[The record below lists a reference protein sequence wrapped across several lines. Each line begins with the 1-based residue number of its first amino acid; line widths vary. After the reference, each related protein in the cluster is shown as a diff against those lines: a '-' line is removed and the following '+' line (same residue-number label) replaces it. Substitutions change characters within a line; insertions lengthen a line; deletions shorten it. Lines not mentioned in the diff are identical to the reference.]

1 MRTIIRKGKKMN
13 FKSFWIIL
21 LIALFFGSCSKGKIT
36 AFRNV
41 NLVPMTDDK
50 IVKNQT
56 VLVKGKRIIEISL
69 SNDIVIPENS
79 KLIDGSE
86 AYLMPGLADMHMHT
100 RADWLSPA
108 WPVSPF
114 DLYLANGV
122 TTIRCFGPIGESPNY
137 ILIWRDA
144 INKGKLSGPTVI
156 TCGSILY
163 GPVKDP
169 QGFVRE
175 QKDGGFD
182 FLKIYSFVSKDE
194 FHKAMMTAKQL
205 GIYTAGHIPFSV
217 GLDGVLLE
225 GMNEIAHIEELDFE
239 FIDFD
244 RTQKLGRV
252 EWFRHILHT
261 ATQQHKMLINL
272 DIKDLED
279 RYGEIISATVDK
291 LRNAN
296 VPVCTTL
303 TVGEGIE
310 KKLHKTDAFLV
321 RPENKYMRKGYLD
334 TFRKG
339 KEKHQL
345 IFKGY
350 EDFASFKYKLEKFL
364 LIKLKKARV
373 RLLLSTDSGTGGM
386 GIVPGFSIHD
396 ELRILIE
403 NGFSPYEAIAAGTAN
418 ASKVIQEMTG
428 ADDFGTIEVGKKA
441 DLLLVEANPL
451 DDVTNIKKLRGVMA
465 AGRWYSKANLQE
477 KITLKK

>member
-1 MRTIIRKGKKMN
+1 MN
-13 FKSFWIIL
+13 FKSFWIML
-21 LIALFFGSCSKGKIT
+21 SIALFFGSCSKGEIT

-41 NLVPMTDDK
+41 NLVSMTDER
-50 IVKNQT
+50 IVKNQI
-56 VLVKGKRIIEISL
+56 VLVKGKRIIEIGS
-69 SNDIVIPENS
+69 SNEVVIPENS
-79 KLIDGSE
+79 KLIDGSG

-100 RADWLSPA
+100 RDDWLSSA

-122 TTIRCFGPIGESPNY
+122 TTIRCFGTIGESPNY

-169 QGFVRE
+169 QRFVRD

-225 GMNEIAHIEELDFE
+225 GMDEIAHIEELDFE
-239 FIDFD
+239 FLDFD

-252 EWFRHILHT
+252 EWFRYILHT
-261 ATQQHKMLINL
+261 ATQQHKMLLNI
-272 DIKDLED
+272 DIGDLEK
-279 RYGEIISATVDK
+279 RHGKTISATVDK
-291 LRNAN
+291 LRIAN

-303 TVGEGIE
+303 TVGEGIT
-310 KKLHKTDAFLV
+310 KKLHETDAFLA
-321 RPENKYMRKGYLD
+321 RPENKFIRRGYLD
-334 TFRKG
+334 AFRKG

-350 EDFASFKYKLEKFL
+350 EDFALFKYNLEVL
-364 LIKLKKARV
+364 LLKKLKKAGV
-373 RLLLSTDSGTGGM
+373 RLLLSTDAGTGGM

-403 NGFSPYEAIAAGTAN
+403 NGFSPYEAIAAGTVN
-418 ASKVIQEMTG
+418 ASEVIQEMTG
-428 ADDFGTIEVGKKA
+428 ADDFGTIEVSKRA
-441 DLLLVEANPL
+441 DLLLIEANPL
-451 DDVTNIKKLRGVMA
+451 DNVNNIKKLRGVMA

-477 KITLKK
+477 RIALKQ

>member
-1 MRTIIRKGKKMN
+1 MN
-13 FKSFWIIL
+13 FKSFWLML
-21 LIALFFGSCSKGKIT
+21 LLASFFVSCSKDEIT
-36 AFRNV
+36 AFQNV
-41 NLVPMTDDK
+41 NLVPMTDEK

-56 VLVKGKRIIEISL
+56 VLVKGKRIIEIGL
-69 SNDIVIPENS
+69 SNEIAIPENS
-79 KLIDGSE
+79 KLIDGSG

-100 RADWLSPA
+100 RDDWLNPT

-114 DLYLANGV
+114 NLYLANGV
-122 TTIRCFGPIGESPNY
+122 TTIRCFGPLGESPNY

-144 INKGKLSGPTVI
+144 INEGKLSGPTVI
-156 TCGSILY
+156 TCGSVLY
-163 GPVKDP
+163 GPVEDP

-182 FLKIYSFVSKDE
+182 FLKIYSYVSKDE

-244 RTQKLGRV
+244 RTKKLGRI
-252 EWFRHILHT
+252 ELFRYILHT
-261 ATQQHKMLINL
+261 AAQQHKTLIGL
-272 DIKDLED
+272 DIGDLEE
-279 RYGEIISATVDK
+279 RYGKIISATVDK
-291 LRNAN
+291 LRTAN

-303 TVGEGIE
+303 VVGEGIV
-310 KKLHKTDAFLV
+310 KKLHETDVFLA
-321 RPENKYMRKGYLD
+321 RPENKYMCKGYLD
-334 TFRKG
+334 AFRKG

-350 EDFASFKYKLEKFL
+350 EDYVSFKYNLERLL
-364 LIKLKKARV
+364 LIKLKKAGIP
-373 RLLLSTDSGTGGM
+373 LLLSTDAGTGGM

-403 NGFSPYEAIAAGTAN
+403 NGFSPYEAIAAGTVN
-418 ASKVIQEMTG
+418 ASKVMQAMTG
-428 ADDFGTIEVGKKA
+428 ADDFGTIEVGKRA
-441 DLLLVEANPL
+441 DLLLVEENPL
-451 DDVTNIKKLRGVMA
+451 GSVANIKNLRGVMA
-465 AGRWYSKANLQE
+465 AGRWYSKAKLPE
-477 KITLKK
+477 MIALKK

>member
-1 MRTIIRKGKKMN
+1 MD
-13 FKSFWIIL
+13 FKSFWLML
-21 LIALFFGSCSKGKIT
+21 LLASFFVSCSKDEIT
-36 AFRNV
+36 AFQNV
-41 NLVPMTDDK
+41 NLVPMTDEK

-56 VLVKGKRIIEISL
+56 VLVKGKRIIEIGL
-69 SNDIVIPENS
+69 SNEIAIPENS
-79 KLIDGSE
+79 KLIDGSG

-100 RADWLSPA
+100 RDDWLSPT

-114 DLYLANGV
+114 NLYLANGV
-122 TTIRCFGPIGESPNY
+122 TTIRCFGPLGESPNY

-144 INKGKLSGPTVI
+144 IIEGKLSGPTVM

-163 GPVKDP
+163 GPVEDP

-182 FLKIYSFVSKDE
+182 FLKIYSYVSKDE

-244 RTQKLGRV
+244 RTKKLGRI
-252 EWFRHILHT
+252 ELFRYILHT
-261 ATQQHKMLINL
+261 AAQQHKTLIGL
-272 DIKDLED
+272 DIGDLEE
-279 RYGEIISATVDK
+279 RYGKIISATVDK
-291 LRNAN
+291 LRIAN

-303 TVGEGIE
+303 VVGEGIV
-310 KKLHKTDAFLV
+310 KKLHETDVFLA
-321 RPENKYMRKGYLD
+321 RQENKYICKGYLD
-334 TFRKG
+334 AFRKG

-350 EDFASFKYKLEKFL
+350 EDYVSFKYNLERLL
-364 LIKLKKARV
+364 LIKLKKAGIP
-373 RLLLSTDSGTGGM
+373 LLLSTDAGTGGM

-403 NGFSPYEAIAAGTAN
+403 NGFSPYEAIAAGTVN
-418 ASKVIQEMTG
+418 ASKVMQAMTG
-428 ADDFGTIEVGKKA
+428 ADDFGTIEVGKRA
-441 DLLLVEANPL
+441 DLLLVEENPL
-451 DDVTNIKKLRGVMA
+451 GSVANIKNLRGVMA
-465 AGRWYSKANLQE
+465 AGRWYSKAKLQE
-477 KITLKK
+477 MIALKK